1 MFIRNVKKR
10 LCDSLLLIYA
20 CTPPTSTSP
29 ENQAMLLS
37 HNALDIA
44 QSHSLAKLFQGT
56 ELKSNSGYH
65 RGPACAGTFHF
76 ENIVIASIT

>member
-1 MFIRNVKKR
+1 
-10 LCDSLLLIYA
+10 
-20 CTPPTSTSP
+20 
-29 ENQAMLLS
+29 MLLS

-56 ELKSNSGYH
+56 ELKSNFGYH